1 MPVLGRDLVGIDDN
15 YFVLG
20 GASIRSVMV
29 ASRAQARGGDVTVA
43 DLHAQPAGRRLAGR
57 AERERSAS
65 PVGTV
70 HDFRDVPQ
78 MSAAHISVVPASR
91 ASAGPSA

>member
-1 MPVLGRDLVGIDDN
+1 VGS
-15 YFVLG
+15 LA
-20 GASIRSVMV
+20 ASLSLDSHDMLLRNDTAAGMLAVPRS
-29 ASRAQARGGDVTVA
+29 A
-43 DLHAQPAGRRLAGR
+43 DSEAAAWRRLAGR

-91 ASAGPSA
+91 SSAGPSA